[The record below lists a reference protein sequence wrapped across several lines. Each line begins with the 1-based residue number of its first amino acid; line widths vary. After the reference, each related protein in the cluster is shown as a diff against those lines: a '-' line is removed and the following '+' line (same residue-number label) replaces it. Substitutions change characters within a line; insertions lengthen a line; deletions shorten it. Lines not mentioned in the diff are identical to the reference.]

1 MVRLSGVLR
10 NVASRHHFPGNI
22 LHVKSNQ
29 FHSISPITQSN
40 NHVVTFVA
48 RQICPSV
55 EKHTYILSPSESIE
69 APIEEIRLALSEER
83 LDVYQKLRQILQ
95 GIYTTMRLNHV
106 LIQ

>member
-29 FHSISPITQSN
+29 FHSVSPITRSN

-48 RQICPSV
+48 RQMCPSV
-55 EKHTYILSPSESIE
+55 EKHTYILSPSESVE
-69 APIEEIRLALSEER
+69 APMEEARLATSEER
-83 LDVYQKLRQILQ
+83 LDVYHKLRQIFQ
-95 GIYTTMRLNHV
+95 EI
-106 LIQ
+106 